1 MGRTIW
7 IADARRDGKRFVVH
21 ADEKL
26 TAFIE
31 LESAIRAGKW
41 QSLHVT
47 VQSFSTCFCS
57 IFAAKT
63 SVAEMSSQLLVILIV
78 CFASIALADDF
89 KTIHEKEYKNAT
101 VMRVEADGIVVRTKG
116 GISKIYFAELPDDV
130 QARFG
135 HDPAKIAAEAAT
147 RAAEGKRIEEEKAA
161 ERERAVNKEEEERN
175 TEADLKRALDQ
186 FQSAEQGA
194 AEPYRNAIK
203 GTLSGQVFVS
213 SEKAENFKLGA
224 VKVSL
229 FARHAIDVLL
239 AGLKIYADVKIQE
252 LSPSVDAEKAAS
264 DQTNAAGSFS
274 EAAHKARNEYEKIQ
288 DERNFYYSGSFYFSY
303 LQSPIQ
309 TVETDADGKFIMN
322 VPKQGSFVI
331 AAKAQRYVGKR
342 YVGETGIDITEHYYW
357 IQPVSLEGEAQRLQN
372 LSNNNLTSTE
382 GTSSLIH
389 TAD

>member
-1 MGRTIW
+1 MR
-7 IADARRDGKRFVVH
+7 IATMERFVVR

-31 LESAIRAGKW
+31 LAIRAGKW

-47 VQSFSTCFCS
+47 VQAFRLA
-57 IFAAKT
+57 FARSSPLKP
-63 SVAEMSSQLLVILIV
+63 SVAEMSSQLPVILIV

-89 KTIHEKEYKNAT
+89 KTIHEKEYKDAT
-101 VMRVEADGIVVRTKG
+101 VMRVEGDGIVVRTKG

-135 HDPAKIAAEAAT
+135 HDPAKIAAEAA
-147 RAAEGKRIEEEKAA
+147 AARGASEEKHIEEEKAA
-161 ERERAVNKEEEERN
+161 ERERAVKKEEEERN
-175 TEADLKRALDQ
+175 AEADLKRALDQ
-186 FQSAEQGA
+186 FQSSEQGA

-229 FARHAIDVLL
+229 FTRDAIDVLL
-239 AGLKIYADVKIQE
+239 AELKIYADAKIQG
-252 LSPSVDAEKAAS
+252 LSPSVDAEKSAS

-274 EAAHKARNEYEKIQ
+274 EAAHKARNEHEKIR
-288 DERNFYYSGSFYFSY
+288 DERDFYHSGSFYFSY

-357 IQPVSLEGEAQRLQN
+357 IQPVSLEGEPQRVQN
-372 LSNNNLTSTE
+372 LSINNLTTTE